1 MHQEVKNRKKWRRVR
16 KIDIFD
22 TTLRDGEQAAGIN
35 LNTAEKL
42 EIARQLERL
51 GVTIIEA
58 GFPASSP
65 GDFEAVQRIA
75 NTVKNSSVTGLA
87 RTIMSDIDTSWEA
100 LKGAAQ
106 PHLHIFIATSPIHM
120 NFKLKKTPDEVVEI
134 AVEAVKHARK
144 KFPLVQW
151 SAEDAFRSDPEFLVR
166 IVNKVIAAGAT
177 TINIPDTVGYATPIE
192 YGALF
197 KYLKENVTG
206 IDKVKLSAH
215 CHNDLGMATANTI
228 AAIENGADQVE
239 GTINGIGERAGNVA
253 LEEIAVA
260 LHIRKDIYGFETDIN
275 LQEIKRTSQ
284 LVSQLTGVVIQP
296 NKAVVGKNAFAH
308 ESGIHQDGMLKNPE
322 TYEIITPELIGEKTV
337 PLALGKH
344 SGRHAFKDRAVTM
357 GFELSEEKL
366 NEAFV
371 GFKQLADRKKEITE
385 DDLFVL
391 FTDQQIQNNDTP
403 VYELK
408 NIQVQYST
416 SNIPTATIT
425 AVTPAGAEVNKAATG
440 SGSVEAIFNTLEE
453 LVQGKV
459 HILDYRVTSIG
470 KGRDALGEA
479 LVNLSYNGQVSTG
492 RDVAQDVLEASAK
505 AYLNAIN
512 RQLIN
517 ADSRE
522 MNDVITTI

>member
-1 MHQEVKNRKKWRRVR
+1 MR

-22 TTLRDGEQAAGIN
+22 TTLRDGEQSAGIN

-42 EIARQLERL
+42 EIARQLERF
-51 GVTIIEA
+51 GATVIEA

-65 GDFEAVQRIA
+65 GDFEAVKRIA
-75 NTVKNSSVTGLA
+75 ETVKRSTVTGLA
-87 RTIMSDIDTSWEA
+87 RAMKKDIDTSWEA
-100 LKGAAQ
+100 LRGAEQ
-106 PHLHIFIATSPIHM
+106 PHLHVFLATSPIHM
-120 NFKLKKTPDEVVEI
+120 EYKLKKTPDQVVDI
-134 AVEAVKHARK
+134 AVEAVKYAKRF
-144 KFPLVQW
+144 FPLVQW
-151 SAEDAFRSDPEFLVR
+151 SAEDAFRSDPAFLVR
-166 IVNKVIAAGAT
+166 IINEVIQAGAT
-177 TINIPDTVGYATPIE
+177 TINIPDTVGYATPQE

-197 KYLKENVTG
+197 KFLKENVSG
-206 IDKVKLSAH
+206 IDRVKLSAH
-215 CHNDLGMATANTI
+215 CHNDLGMAVANSI

-239 GTINGIGERAGNVA
+239 GTINGIGERAGNAA

-260 LHIRKDIYGFETDIN
+260 LHIRKDFYGVETGIN

-308 ESGIHQDGMLKNPE
+308 ESGIHQDGMLKNRE
-322 TYEIITPELIGEKTV
+322 TYEIITPELIGETTA

-344 SGRHAFKDRAVTM
+344 SGRHAFKDRAVSM
-357 GFELSEEKL
+357 GFELTDEQL

-371 GFKQLADRKKEITE
+371 EFKNLADKKKEITE

-391 FTDQQIQNNDTP
+391 FTGKQIEYSDVPT
-403 VYELK
+403 YELT
-408 NIQVQYST
+408 NVQVQYGT
-416 SNIPTATIT
+416 SNVPTATVSAT
-425 AVTPAGAEVNKAATG
+425 VPTGENVVVATTGA
-440 SGSVEAIFNTLEE
+440 GSVEAIFNTLEQ
-453 LVQGKV
+453 LVKGQV

-479 LVNLSYNGQVSTG
+479 VVNLSFNGEVLTG

-512 RQLIN
+512 RKLIKS
-517 ADSRE
+517 AVKVKEPVS
-522 MNDVITTI
+522 

>member
-1 MHQEVKNRKKWRRVR
+1 MKNRRKWRRVR

-35 LNTAEKL
+35 LNTSEKL
-42 EIARQLERL
+42 EIARQLERF
-51 GVTIIEA
+51 GATIIEA

-65 GDFEAVQRIA
+65 GDLDAVRRIA
-75 NTVKNSSVTGLA
+75 NTVKNSTVTGLA
-87 RTIMSDIDTSWEA
+87 RTITGDIDAAWEA
-100 LKGAAQ
+100 LKGAEQ
-106 PHLHIFIATSPIHM
+106 PHLHVFLATSPIHM
-120 NFKLKKTPDEVVEI
+120 EYKLNKTPEQVVEL
-134 AVEAVKHARK
+134 AVEAVKYASK

-151 SAEDAFRSDPEFLVR
+151 SAEDATRSDPEFLVH

-177 TINIPDTVGYATPIE
+177 VINIPDTVGYATPVE

-215 CHNDLGMATANTI
+215 CHNDLGLATANTI
-228 AAIENGADQVE
+228 AAIENGADQIE

-260 LHIRKDIYGFETDIN
+260 LHIRKDIYGFETGVH

-296 NKAVVGKNAFAH
+296 NKAIVGKNAFAH

-322 TYEIITPELIGEKTV
+322 TYEIITPELIGETAV

-344 SGRHAFKDRAVTM
+344 SGRHAFKDRSIAM
-357 GFELSEEKL
+357 GFELSDEKL
-366 NEAFV
+366 NEAFIE
-371 GFKQLADRKKEITE
+371 FKKLADRKKEITE
-385 DDLFVL
+385 DDLFIL
-391 FTDQQIQNNDTP
+391 FTDQQIHSGDTP
-403 VYELK
+403 VYELQ
-408 NIQVQYST
+408 NIQVQYVT
-416 SNIPTATIT
+416 ANIPTATISAIT
-425 AVTPAGAEVNKAATG
+425 PSGESVTKSAIG

-459 HILDYRVTSIG
+459 HILDYRVSSIG

-479 LVNLSYNGQVSTG
+479 LVNLSIDGKLSTG

-517 ADSRE
+517 AGVRGTAKTVS
-522 MNDVITTI
+522 TS

>member
-1 MHQEVKNRKKWRRVR
+1 MR

-42 EIARQLERL
+42 EIARQLEKL

-65 GDFEAVQRIA
+65 GDFQAVQQIA
-75 NTVKNSSVTGLA
+75 NTVKNSIVTGLA
-87 RTIMSDIDTSWEA
+87 RTVQGDIDATWEA
-100 LKGAAQ
+100 LKGAEQ
-106 PHLHIFIATSPIHM
+106 PHIHTFIATSPIHM
-120 NFKLKKTPDEVVEI
+120 EYKLKKTPEQVVEL
-134 AVEAVKHARK
+134 AVESVKYAKK

-151 SAEDAFRSDPEFLVR
+151 SAEDASRTDREFLVH
-166 IVNKVIAAGAT
+166 IMNKVIEAGAT
-177 TINIPDTVGYATPIE
+177 TINIPDTVGYATPAE

-206 IDKVKLSAH
+206 IDKVKLSSH

-253 LEEIAVA
+253 LEEVAVA
-260 LHIRKDIYGFETDIN
+260 LHTRNDFYQFGTN
-275 LQEIKRTSQ
+275 MTLNEIKRTSQ

-322 TYEIITPELIGEKTV
+322 TYEIITPELIGETAA

-344 SGRHAFKDRAVTM
+344 SGRHAFKDRAVSM
-357 GFELSEEKL
+357 GFDLSDEKI
-366 NEAFV
+366 NEAFEA
-371 GFKQLADRKKEITE
+371 FKDLADRKKEVTE

-391 FTDQQIQNNDTP
+391 FTNQQLDSVDTP

-408 NIQVQYST
+408 NVQVQYGT
-416 SNIPTATIT
+416 ANIPTATVSVIT
-425 AVTPAGAEVNKAATG
+425 PDGEEISKAATG
-440 SGSVEAIFNTLEE
+440 AGSVEAIFNTLEE

-459 HILDYRVTSIG
+459 HILDYRVSSIG
-470 KGRDALGEA
+470 KGRDALSEA
-479 LVNLSYNGQVSTG
+479 LVNLNCDGQETTG
-492 RDVAQDVLEASAK
+492 RDIAQDVLEASAK

-512 RQLIN
+512 RQLIRTDLRVKN
-517 ADSRE
+517 
-522 MNDVITTI
+522 